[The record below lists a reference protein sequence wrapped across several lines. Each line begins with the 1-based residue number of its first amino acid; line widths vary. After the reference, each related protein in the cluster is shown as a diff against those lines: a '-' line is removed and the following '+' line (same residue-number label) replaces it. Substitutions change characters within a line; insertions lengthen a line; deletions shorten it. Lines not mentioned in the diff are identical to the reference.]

1 MADWYMAQD
10 SVLGAMLIN
19 PEITGEVV
27 ASLKAEDFDQGPRR
41 DMFAAFRD
49 LFLAGEKVDPVTVLQ
64 RMGKPDKAVREYA
77 VQLMELT
84 PTANNFREYAAIVRE
99 EAKRQRLREL
109 GTALAEGPDLET
121 AASLLQQGADLLS
134 DRARVR
140 SFSMMDSLQDFYAR
154 MDRKPDYLS
163 WGLGFL
169 DEGLYAH
176 RGSFVVLGGR
186 PSDGKTALALSLAYH
201 QAKTMRVGFFSLE
214 TDRETLFDRLF
225 GAVSRVSSKH
235 IKRRELTE
243 DDYAVLAEKSRDVKG
258 RDLHLIEAQ
267 GMTVRDIQA
276 YALAARF
283 EVIYIDYLQLI
294 RPGQKASRYD
304 AVTQI
309 SMDLHTLAG
318 KHKITVVALSQLS
331 RPEKEKKRRPPVLA
345 DLRESGQIE
354 QDADIVLFIYRDEP
368 EALRSP
374 RTLAIAKNK
383 EGETGRVPLRF
394 DGETQ
399 TFTEDYSRM
408 IPPAK
413 TRKRE
418 EAPVQVTFSEL
429 PAHTPVPFEPK
440 GGADA
445 ARR

>member
-10 SVLGAMLIN
+10 SVLGAMLIDQR
-19 PEITGEVV
+19 ITGEVI
-27 ASLKAEDFDQGPRR
+27 ASLRAEDFDEGPRR
-41 DMFAAFRD
+41 EMFTAFRD
-49 LFLAGEKVDPVTVLQ
+49 LFLAGETVDPVTVLH
-64 RMGKPDKAVREYA
+64 RMGREDKAMRTYA
-77 VQLMELT
+77 AQLMELT

-99 EAKRQRLREL
+99 EAKRGKLRAL
-109 GTALAEGPDLET
+109 GAALAEGPDLE
-121 AASLLQQGADLLS
+121 AAAGLVEEAADLLAG
-134 DRARVR
+134 RKRVR
-140 SFSMMDSLQDFYAR
+140 SSSMVEAILDFYGR
-154 MDRKPDYLS
+154 MEQKPDYLS

-186 PSDGKTALALSLAYH
+186 PSDGKTAFALFTAYH

-225 GAVSRVSSKH
+225 GSISRVSSKH

-243 DDYAVLAEKSRDVKG
+243 DDYAALAGKSREMEG

-267 GMTVRDIQA
+267 GMTVQDIQA

-283 EVIYIDYLQLI
+283 DVIYIDYLQLI
-294 RPGQKASRYD
+294 RTERKGSRYD

-331 RPEKEKKRRPPVLA
+331 RPGKEREKKRLPPVLA

-354 QDADIVLFIYRDEP
+354 QDADSVLFLYRDEP

-383 EGETGRVPLRF
+383 EGETGRVPLKF
-394 DGETQ
+394 DGDTQ
-399 TFTEDYSRM
+399 TFREDYNRM
-408 IPPAK
+408 IPPA
-413 TRKRE
+413 RSRAWE
-418 EAPVQVTFSEL
+418 EAPVQVTFEEL
-429 PAHTPVPFEPK
+429 PDDTETPFEEK
-440 GGADA
+440 GD
-445 ARR
+445 